1 MDSNKNRPI
10 HNIDN
15 DKYYI
20 DLLPNEGKVLV
31 NGPRTAD
38 V

>member
-10 HNIDN
+10 LNMDN

-20 DLLPNEGKVLV
+20 DLLSNEEKVLV
-31 NGPRTAD
+31 NGLRTVD